1 MFLVRWRSC
10 RTTGTRHPAPGSFF
24 NRGAITVTESNPTTG
39 SVAVDRERNELVWR
53 IGSKWK
59 PLELTL
65 PAGIT
70 FAKPP
75 PAASSTVSSAAAVGR
90 PSDDFCTGSNAYVFV
105 QKRCT

>member
-1 MFLVRWRSC
+1 MRRAP
-10 RTTGTRHPAPGSFF
+10 GTRHPAPGSFF

-75 PAASSTVSSAAAVGR
+75 PAALSTASSTASPAAAVGR